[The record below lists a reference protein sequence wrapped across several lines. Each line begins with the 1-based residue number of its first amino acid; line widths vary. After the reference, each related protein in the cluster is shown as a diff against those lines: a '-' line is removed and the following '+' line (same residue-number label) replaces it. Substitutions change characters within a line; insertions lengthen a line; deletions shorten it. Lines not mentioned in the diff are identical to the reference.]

1 MSVYILSIILIAL
14 AIGLLFVAFKSL
26 LKSGWFMKWLQGSA
40 GFVSLL
46 LTILFVLVTVDL
58 LGYLKAHNEK
68 PLATLT
74 FTEISKQSY
83 DVELVQPNS
92 TKNLF
97 RVNGD
102 QWQLDVRLIQ
112 SPLFAYD
119 GLPSYKLDRLSG
131 RYLSLEQ
138 ERTEKRT
145 VHGLNE
151 SLAVDFWEYLNG
163 LKVLGLLDAQY
174 GSASFMPMVDGGIYQ
189 VVLTETGIKAE
200 PINAIAKQA
209 IETWQ

>member
-14 AIGLLFVAFKSL
+14 AIVLTFGAFKSL
-26 LKSGWFMKWLQGSA
+26 IKSGWFLKWLQGSA
-40 GFVSLL
+40 GFLSLM
-46 LTILFVLVTVDL
+46 LTALFVLLTVDL
-58 LGYLKAHNEK
+58 LGYLTADNEK

-74 FTEISKQSY
+74 FTEISKQTY
-83 DVELVQPNS
+83 DVELVQPNA

-97 RVNGD
+97 RLSGD

-131 RYLSLEQ
+131 RFLSLEQ

-151 SLAVDFWEYLNG
+151 SLIVDFWQYLDG
-163 LKVLGLLDAQY
+163 LKVLGLLEAQY

-189 VVLTETGIKAE
+189 VVLTDSGIKAE
-200 PINAIAKQA
+200 PINSIAKQA
-209 IETWQ
+209 IENWQ